1 MGGLPFPGSTS
12 SPYVPADGRR
22 PRVGPECLEVE
33 GARFDDSSRLG
44 HDVSD
49 WRLRLFPPDRRD
61 WGEAYLTDFDTGSG
75 LTRVVAYAW
84 YLTVR
89 RNPVTT
95 VVIATSLA
103 VVAIGTHL
111 TWLALLQGRPPVVTL
126 FAFTLVLQGSYTLV
140 YMTGGLSALE
150 PMASG
155 ALFAGES
162 AVLMASLSGFGST
175 LFEYVRWIDEAPVGP
190 MPVRALVAA
199 QAVFTVYHYAGW
211 QRVTFPRKEA
221 AGESTVLVMDRDGR
235 DGSRSLTESLA
246 ATGILLLGLLVVALM
261 VTPRLRA
268 MPWMVLLVVVVPYAV
283 AGFAMVSRNKSSD
296 LSTNVVRALAY
307 IAMPALAVFFVF
319 WRDLG
324 DLRQT
329 VLPGV
334 LILTSGV
341 ITGAGL
347 LTLHDRRSDE
357 DRVDRRLVSHHDLG
371 GCWE

>member
-22 PRVGPECLEVE
+22 PRVGPECGEVE

-199 QAVFTVYHYAGW
+199 QAVFTVYHYTGW
-211 QRVTFPRKEA
+211 PWMTFPRKEA
-221 AGESTVLVMDRDGR
+221 AVGGTHPGERDGR
-235 DGSRSLTESLA
+235 DGSQRLTESLA
-246 ATGILLLGLLVVALM
+246 ATGILLLGLLVVVLM

-268 MPWMVLLVVVVPYAV
+268 MPWMILLVVVVPYAV
-283 AGFAMVSRNKSSD
+283 AGLAMVSRNKSSD

-334 LILTSGV
+334 LILTSGA

-357 DRVDRRLVSHHDLG
+357 GRVDRLVSHHDLG
-371 GCWE
+371 GRW